1 MLTLIKKNCWKQII
15 QNINHYVIWSYDIW
29 FFYVDFSTLSS
40 LSYTVLIFR
49 GYFFA
54 GLKEKEWV
62 LWSSF
67 FLWKKS
73 VDSLFNMFNKWNALH
88 DKERSA
94 TYFVFI
100 FQVWS
105 ME

>member
-1 MLTLIKKNCWKQII
+1 MW
-15 QNINHYVIWSYDIW
+15 
-29 FFYVDFSTLSS
+29 
-40 LSYTVLIFR
+40 
-49 GYFFA
+49 
-54 GLKEKEWV
+54 
-62 LWSSF
+62 SF

>member
-1 MLTLIKKNCWKQII
+1 MLTFIKKNCWKQII

-62 LWSSF
+62 L
-67 FLWKKS
+67 
-73 VDSLFNMFNKWNALH
+73 
-88 DKERSA
+88 
-94 TYFVFI
+94 
-100 FQVWS
+100 
-105 ME
+105 